1 MPLTFDFLLQGP
13 PVSVNAKEQGPA
25 SRRRYREWKQAVRAA
40 SAARWPVTRT
50 ALQSDTIQ
58 VRIVCYHTDAPPDV
72 DNIVK
77 PIFDGMNGVVYVDDK
92 QVCELNSRRV
102 SLKNDLL
109 IDPPILVAEAI
120 DKYSEIV
127 YVRVFAPDE
136 DEAGGEI

>member
-13 PVSVNAKEQGPA
+13 PVSVNAKEGGSA

-40 SAARWPVTRT
+40 SAARWPATRV
-50 ALQSDTIQ
+50 ALTSDTIQ
-58 VRIVCYHTDAPPDV
+58 VSIVCYHTDAPPDV

-77 PIFDGMNGVVYVDDK
+77 PIFDGMNGVVYVDDR
-92 QVCELNSRRV
+92 QVSELNSRRV
-102 SLKNDLL
+102 SLVDGPL
-109 IDPPILVAEAI
+109 IDLPVSVTEAI

-136 DEAGGEI
+136 DDAGEV